1 MRLEMHGRQA
11 DWTEALRRHAERR
24 LHFAL
29 GRFSPRIGRVTVD
42 IGDGGPCADPRKVY
56 RVAVMLTPRGRI
68 DVEDGGDDH
77 FSAISRL
84 ADQAGRMVGRALDR
98 ERNGLHIPSDRR
110 EPKVRGPDGA
120 PSRSSAGRKRRP
132 PSPA

>member
-29 GRFSPRIGRVTVD
+29 GRFSPRIGRVTVNVR
-42 IGDGGPCADPRKVY
+42 DGGPCADPREVC
-56 RVAVMLTPRGRI
+56 RVAVSLTPRGRI
-68 DVEDGGDDH
+68 VVEERGDDLYA
-77 FSAISRL
+77 AISRL

-98 ERNGLHIPSDRR
+98 ERDRLQIPSDQG
-110 EPKVRGPDGA
+110 EPEVRGSDGA
-120 PSRSSAGRKRRP
+120 PARSSAGGKRRP
-132 PSPA
+132 PSRA